1 MTRPAEPPP
10 DGAHRTVQLVLTR
23 EASRLVDRL
32 AVERYGVPSIVLME
46 NAAVALREAALR
58 MLGGETRGG
67 VLIACGPGNNG
78 GDGLALARHLHNAGV
93 AMAIVATKPLAA
105 YSSDAGVQAAIVA
118 RMGLAVEDCRGEDAA
133 APFARAAARL
143 GSPPALVVDA
153 LLGTGQTEPA
163 RGVVQAAIREVN
175 RIGAA
180 GAAVLAV
187 DLPSGLNADTGEP
200 MGEAVHA
207 KVTVTMVAPKPGL
220 LLLRAQAYA
229 GEIVVGDIG
238 APVEL
243 LHELGVPDSAFAAG
257 RGAHATGDVPLPTA
271 PGRPGSPGAARR

>member
-1 MTRPAEPPP
+1 MNRPTEPPS
-10 DGAHRTVQLVLTR
+10 DDADSAAQLVLTR

-46 NAAVALREAALR
+46 NAAVALRQAARR
-58 MLGGETRGG
+58 MLGDETRRG

-78 GDGLALARHLHNAGV
+78 GDGLALARHLHNAGLAV
-93 AMAIVATKPLAA
+93 AIVTTRPLAA
-105 YSSDAGVQAAIVA
+105 YSGDAGVQAAIVA
-118 RMGLAVEDCRGEDAA
+118 RMGLTVEECRGEDAA
-133 APFARAAARL
+133 GPFARATTRL

-153 LLGTGQTEPA
+153 LLGTGQIEPA
-163 RGVVQAAIREVN
+163 RGVLLAAIREVN
-175 RIGAA
+175 RLGAA

-187 DLPSGLNADTGEP
+187 DVPTGLDADTGATL
-200 MGEAVHA
+200 GEAVHA

-243 LHELGVPDSAFAAG
+243 LLELGVPASAFAAG
-257 RGAHATGDVPLPTA
+257 RGAHASEDAPLPNA